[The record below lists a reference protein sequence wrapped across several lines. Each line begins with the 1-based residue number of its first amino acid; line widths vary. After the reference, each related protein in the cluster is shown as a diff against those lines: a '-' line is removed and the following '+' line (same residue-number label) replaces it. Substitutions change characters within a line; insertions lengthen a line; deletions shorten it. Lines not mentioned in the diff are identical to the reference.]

1 MKSRLQ
7 TPQKTSSDLIDPN
20 EVINTM
26 IDLRIQMAELE
37 LQAKLLQPAFFAAC
51 LALNTETINLERAA
65 ISRKLTPGLWD
76 YSLDIIDQNNLLKE
90 LKLLFR
96 QTHEPVGGRE
106 VTWAIKL
113 LLPTA

>member
-51 LALNTETINLERAA
+51 LALDTETINLERAA

-76 YSLDIIDQNNLLKE
+76 YSLDIIDQNNLLRDCKS
-90 LKLLFR
+90 KCLFSCIINSR
-96 QTHEPVGGRE
+96 LNGSNRICVKS
-106 VTWAIKL
+106 WL
-113 LLPTA
+113 